1 LALNACG
8 PEQTSQRATGSSQFL
23 YGHFTATNSI
33 NISNERKNHRN
44 MNTTLTAPQAQRITL
59 YDREGSSDKVYQ
71 AAIEPQGE
79 GFVVNFAY
87 GRRGSTMNTG
97 TKTQTPVDYDT
108 ATRIYEKLVNEKKA
122 QGYTE
127 GPDGTPYQNT
137 PKEDRV
143 TGLLPQLLNPIDEQ
157 EVKRLLKDPNW
168 ALQEKY
174 DGRRVLLQKQGENL
188 TAINR
193 KGLTIGFASS
203 IGVSAQKITSNF
215 NMDGECV
222 GDLFHAFDLLEWDG
236 EDCRTKSYRRRLVL
250 LSNLLNRPNLTHIRW
265 VHTATDPANKER
277 LFRHLQ
283 AERKEGV
290 VFKRLD
296 APYTPGRPNSGGN
309 QLKHK
314 FYATC
319 SAVVAQINDKRS
331 IEVRLLNGKGWIA
344 CGNVTIPPN
353 FNVPAVGDVVE
364 CRYLYAFKDSNA
376 LYQPV
381 YLGPRKDVEH
391 HECVLSQLKYKG
403 QEEEDLC

>member
-1 LALNACG
+1 
-8 PEQTSQRATGSSQFL
+8 
-23 YGHFTATNSI
+23 
-33 NISNERKNHRN
+33 
-44 MNTTLTAPQAQRITL
+44 
-59 YDREGSSDKVYQ
+59 
-71 AAIEPQGE
+71 
-79 GFVVNFAY
+79 
-87 GRRGSTMNTG
+87 MNTG
-97 TKTQTPVDYDT
+97 TKTQTPVDHET
-108 ATRIYEKLVNEKKA
+108 AAGIFTKLVNEKKA
-122 QGYTE
+122 KGYTE

-157 EVKRLLKDPNW
+157 EVKRLLKDPYW
-168 ALQEKY
+168 ALQEKF
-174 DGRRVLLQKQGENL
+174 DGRRVLLQKQGETI

-203 IGVSAQKITSNF
+203 IGISAQKITSNF
-215 NMDGECV
+215 IMDGECV
-222 GDLFHAFDLLEWDG
+222 GDVFYAFDLLEWDD
-236 EDCRTKSYRRRLVL
+236 EDYRSKPYSRRLVQ
-250 LSNLLNRPNLTHIRW
+250 LSSVLLNRPTVTHIEF
-265 VHTATDPANKER
+265 VQTATDPANKER

-290 VFKRLD
+290 VFKRLS

-319 SAVVAQINDKRS
+319 SAVLSKSNDKRS
-331 IEVRLLNGKGWIA
+331 IELRLLNGQGWIP

-353 FNVPAVGDVVE
+353 FKVPAVGEVVE
-364 CRYLYAFKDSNA
+364 CRYLYAFRESNA

-381 YLGPRKDVEH
+381 YLGPRRDIEQ

-403 QEEEDLC
+403 TGEEDLC